1 MRSLLKRVSICILT
15 KHNFISFQYLA
26 KIYQHISTFHFPRLH
41 LSLEWYF
48 MYYFGVCIN
57 PCKSKVNQTWKNDIH
72 WIGTFSTFLKI
83 FISTFLSEYY
93 AHVDTSLSALFIVF
107 LFQLKCKNRP
117 DPDSFIFGALFRF
130 FFLFWVLFSLFKVI
144 FFSYS
149 NDSFSLSKNQ
159 SSNQK

>member
-1 MRSLLKRVSICILT
+1 
-15 KHNFISFQYLA
+15 
-26 KIYQHISTFHFPRLH
+26 
-41 LSLEWYF
+41 
-48 MYYFGVCIN
+48 MYYFGLCVN

-93 AHVDTSLSALFIVF
+93 AHVDTSLSALLIVF

-130 FFLFWVLFSLFKVI
+130 FFFSEFYILFSKR
-144 FFSYS
+144 FSFLIPMILSLCQKTNHQTKS
-149 NDSFSLSKNQ
+149 NHKTLPKALWTQALTALMSSFGLNWWEGFGMFGSVGLLG
-159 SSNQK
+159 